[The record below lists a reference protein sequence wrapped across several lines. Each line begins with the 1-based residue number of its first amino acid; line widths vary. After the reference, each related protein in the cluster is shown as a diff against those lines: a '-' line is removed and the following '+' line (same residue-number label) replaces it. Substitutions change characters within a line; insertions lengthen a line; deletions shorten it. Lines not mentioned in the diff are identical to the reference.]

1 MNLIWK
7 LLRQHISVPQL
18 AGFSFANL
26 FGMFIV
32 LLGYQAYKDILP
44 IFSGDNSILGNN
56 YMVMSKRIT
65 TGSTLSGTANT
76 FSQAEITDIS
86 EQRFAEKVGKFTATE
101 YKVNARMGVNGVSI
115 LSSELFFESIPDNFV
130 DVPLDS
136 WQWKPGDTTIPIVL
150 PRSYLTM
157 YNFGFAQSH
166 SMPKISDG
174 LVGLID
180 LTLYI
185 QANGANDVYK
195 GRVIGFSNRL
205 NSVLVPQAFMDW
217 SNGHYAPGKQSQPS
231 RLIMEVANMG
241 DDRIIKY
248 VDEMNYEVED
258 DKLNAEKSTYLLR
271 MTVSAV
277 MLVGLVISILSFYI
291 LMLSVYLLVQKNA
304 EKLEN
309 LLLIGYTP
317 ARVALPYQLLTIGL
331 NLAVLIIA
339 LVLLAV
345 ARNYYIGMIT
355 MLFPEVS
362 EGSMMPAILLGV
374 ALLAFVSVI
383 NIAVICR
390 KVTNIWKHKE

>member
-231 RLIMEVANMG
+231 RLIMEVANTG

-331 NLAVLIIA
+331 NLAVLVIA

-374 ALLAFVSVI
+374 VLLAFVSVI

>member
-44 IFSGDNSILGNN
+44 IFAGDNSILGNN

-217 SNGHYAPGKQSQPS
+217 SNGYYAPGKQSQPS
-231 RLIMEVANMG
+231 RLIMEVANTG

-331 NLAVLIIA
+331 NLAVLVIA

>member
-390 KVTNIWKHKE
+390 KVTNI